1 MKLLI
6 INRKTSPKLLLPL
19 DNQAEIIEQ
28 TKPNVGFCGIGWI
41 GKNRLLAIHDNHSCN
56 IKAAVDP
63 DTSVINK
70 LKQEISDIQSY
81 ESFEDMLES
90 DIEGVVIAS
99 PSALHAAQALKAL
112 EKGKAVFCQKPL
124 GRNEKETREVVKA
137 ARERDLL
144 LGVDFSYRYSEAAQI
159 VKKTIQSGELGR
171 IFGINLIFH
180 NAYGPGKTWYYDVRQ
195 SGGGCVMDLGI
206 HLIDLLFW
214 VMDDPQIDNIHSHLF
229 HNGNKLEKSDNEVE
243 DYATAQFTVNDNA
256 AAQLTCSWNLSAGKD
271 AIIEASFYGEKGGIA
286 FRNRDGSFYDFVSE
300 KYTGTSAQILTEP
313 PDSWPGKAAVRWSN
327 KLAENN
333 RYDPETM
340 TYVKVSRTL
349 DLIYKN
355 SS

>member
-1 MKLLI
+1 MI
-6 INRKTSPKLLLPL
+6 INQTISPKLLLLL

-28 TKPNVGFCGIGWI
+28 TKPNLGFCGIGWI
-41 GKNRLLAIHDNHSCN
+41 GKNRLLAIHDNHGCN

-63 DTSVINK
+63 DKSVINI

-124 GRNEKETREVVKA
+124 GRNEKETRDVVEA

-144 LGVDFSYRYSEAAQI
+144 LGVDLSYRYSEAVQA
-159 VKKTIQSGELGR
+159 VKKTIQSGELGK

-180 NAYGPGKTWYYDVRQ
+180 NAYGPGKTWYYDSRK

-206 HLIDLLFW
+206 HLMDLLFW
-214 VMDDPQIDNIHSHLF
+214 VMDDPQIDNMQSYLF
-229 HNGNKLEKSDNEVE
+229 HKGKKLDKSDNEVE

-256 AAQLTCSWNLSAGKD
+256 AVQLSCSWNLSAGKD
-271 AIIEASFYGEKGGIA
+271 AIIEAAFYGEKGGIA
-286 FRNRDGSFYDFVSE
+286 FRNQGGSFYDFVSE
-300 KYTGTSAQILTEP
+300 KYTGTSSMILTKP
-313 PDSWPGKAAVRWSN
+313 PDSWPGKAAVRWSD

-333 RYDPETM
+333 RYDPETIM
-340 TYVKVSRTL
+340 YVKVARAL

-355 SS
+355 NS